1 MMKLKN
7 EKDADVIWAGV
18 GKVLV
23 YGVCLLGVFTILI
36 FATIGVR
43 ASRDPVCHERLMM
56 AK

>member
-1 MMKLKN
+1 MKLKN